1 MPRPIRLNRRGLLK
15 LGVGASVALSTAG
28 LVATITGSTPDQPH
42 AGMKVL
48 RSVDL
53 PVLALLFPAFIG
65 PHPKLDDVAIQ
76 AAIRQLDF
84 TLAHSSA
91 QTQKEALQLLGLLSF
106 APTRGPLTGIWGAI
120 EQASP
125 AEIDTFLQ
133 RWRDSRLDLLRQG
146 YKALGQLL
154 LMSWYALPQ
163 SWEAAGYP
171 GPPVI

>member
-1 MPRPIRLNRRGLLK
+1 MPRPIRLNRRDLLK

>member
-1 MPRPIRLNRRGLLK
+1 MTHSVRLSRRSLLK
-15 LGVGASVALSTAG
+15 LGVGASIALSTAG
-28 LVATITGSTPDQPH
+28 LVATLTGSTPEQPH
-42 AGMKVL
+42 TGMQVL

-53 PVLALLFPAFIG
+53 PVLAVLFPAFVG
-65 PHPKLDDVAIQ
+65 PHSNLDDDAIQ
-76 AAIRQLDF
+76 ASVRQVDY

-91 QTQKEALQLLGLLSF
+91 QTQKDVLHLLGLLSF
-106 APTRGPLTGIWGAI
+106 APTRGPLTGIWGSI
-120 EQASP
+120 DQASP
-125 AEIDTFLQ
+125 AEIESFLQ
-133 RWRDSRLDLLRQG
+133 RWRDSRLDMLRMG